1 MLHTL
6 DIIVCISRD
15 GTQDDPDDADG
26 SGWSV
31 LDGKF
36 IQVAVGSGAV
46 WGLGANRE
54 FFYRCGY
61 INLKTLIVKRNCKL
75 MNFLLQSWDRE
86 EHW

>member
-1 MLHTL
+1 MHTPV
-6 DIIVCISRD
+6 IIVCISRD

-61 INLKTLIVKRNCKL
+61 INLKTLIADSKEKL
-75 MNFLLQSWDRE
+75 LTDEFPTSELG
-86 EHW
+86 

>member
-1 MLHTL
+1 M
-6 DIIVCISRD
+6 VCVGRD

-54 FFYRCGY
+54 FFYRCGLY
-61 INLKTLIVKRNCKL
+61 NPQHSDSERNDMIK
-75 MNFLLQSWDRE
+75 
-86 EHW
+86 H

>member
-1 MLHTL
+1 ML
-6 DIIVCISRD
+6 IVCVGRD

-54 FFYRCGY
+54 FFYRCGLY
-61 INLKTLIVKRNCKL
+61 
-75 MNFLLQSWDRE
+75 S
-86 EHW
+86 

>member
-1 MLHTL
+1 M
-6 DIIVCISRD
+6 VCVGRD

-54 FFYRCGY
+54 FFYRCGLY
-61 INLKTLIVKRNCKL
+61 
-75 MNFLLQSWDRE
+75 M
-86 EHW
+86 

>member
-1 MLHTL
+1 M
-6 DIIVCISRD
+6 VCVGRD

-54 FFYRCGY
+54 FFYRCGLY
-61 INLKTLIVKRNCKL
+61 IIVPQKVASELHPKVRNHG
-75 MNFLLQSWDRE
+75 E
-86 EHW
+86 GPY

>member
-1 MLHTL
+1 M
-6 DIIVCISRD
+6 IVCAGRD

-46 WGLGANRE
+46 WGSGQTGSSSTGG
-54 FFYRCGY
+54 FY
-61 INLKTLIVKRNCKL
+61 NPLNTLIV
-75 MNFLLQSWDRE
+75 
-86 EHW
+86 

>member
-1 MLHTL
+1 M
-6 DIIVCISRD
+6 VCVGRD

-54 FFYRCGY
+54 FFYRWLY
-61 INLKTLIVKRNCKL
+61 NQPSTL
-75 MNFLLQSWDRE
+75 
-86 EHW
+86 

>member
-1 MLHTL
+1 M
-6 DIIVCISRD
+6 VWVGRD

-54 FFYRCGY
+54 FFYRCGLY
-61 INLKTLIVKRNCKL
+61 NPQHSDSKEKRTSEL
-75 MNFLLQSWDRE
+75 G
-86 EHW
+86 

>member
-1 MLHTL
+1 MLHTP
-6 DIIVCISRD
+6 DIFVCNSRD

-54 FFYRCGY
+54 FFYRW
-61 INLKTLIVKRNCKL
+61 
-75 MNFLLQSWDRE
+75 LLQPSRL
-86 EHW
+86 

>member
-1 MLHTL
+1 ML
-6 DIIVCISRD
+6 IVCAGRD
-15 GTQDDPDDADG
+15 GTQDDLDDADG

-61 INLKTLIVKRNCKL
+61 ITFNTLILRVMIK
-75 MNFLLQSWDRE
+75 
-86 EHW
+86 

>member
-1 MLHTL
+1 MLHTP

-54 FFYRCGY
+54 FFYRW
-61 INLKTLIVKRNCKL
+61 
-75 MNFLLQSWDRE
+75 LLQPSRL
-86 EHW
+86 

>member
-1 MLHTL
+1 MCKKQFCNLL
-6 DIIVCISRD
+6 LMVCVGRD

-54 FFYRCGY
+54 FFYRCGLY
-61 INLKTLIVKRNCKL
+61 NLQHSL
-75 MNFLLQSWDRE
+75 
-86 EHW
+86 

>member
-1 MLHTL
+1 M
-6 DIIVCISRD
+6 IVCVGRD

-54 FFYRCGY
+54 FFYRCGLY
-61 INLKTLIVKRNCKL
+61 NLQHSDSESNDKAL
-75 MNFLLQSWDRE
+75 MTS
-86 EHW
+86 